1 VKEDYSVLLYSPA
14 QAQDGSFVTYSM
26 QSLPSISDSDAAII
40 GTVTY
45 TMIALLA
52 YCKKTDTEACIDALS
67 EVFCMNKKR
76 IQKLYSDLA
85 AVPCVPHVYNRNLQP
100 ELNPFF
106 KQKAFENEKSVL
118 ETAKYLEYQ
127 ESERQRT
134 RTELLQVANTLY
146 LTVHIHRYKVTVA
159 PDPPHAAVG
168 PAAKIDQRP
177 FFVEVQVYYR
187 LQKCI
192 FTAVSHFQKLGW
204 WYHSLSRPVA
214 AVDGRGRREGQ
225 C

>member
-1 VKEDYSVLLYSPA
+1 
-14 QAQDGSFVTYSM
+14 M

-45 TMIALLA
+45 TIIALLA

-76 IQKLYSDLA
+76 IQKLYTDLA

-106 KQKAFENEKSVL
+106 KQKAFENDKSVL

-127 ESERQRT
+127 ASERERT
-134 RTELLQVANTLY
+134 RTELLQVVKTLY
-146 LTVHIHRYKVTVA
+146 LTVHIHRYKVTVTSE
-159 PDPPHAAVG
+159 PPHTAVG

-177 FFVEVQVYYR
+177 FFVEVQVHRR
-187 LQKCI
+187 LPICI
-192 FTAVSHFQKLGW
+192 FTAVSHFKKTGW
-204 WYHSLSRPVA
+204 RYHCLSWPAA
-214 AVDGRGRREGQ
+214 AVDGGGWREGQ
-225 C
+225 R